1 MLNKLP
7 VFFQNKTNLILVFV
21 LVMLLAGGLFAANKF
36 LKGSAPQLPIEEV
49 DLPFDPE
56 GPYALLIPRRD
67 GNALILNI
75 FRVSSY
81 EGISYELSYQADG
94 TSAGEE
100 FGEGPIDR
108 GVQGTLD
115 TKNKNSEYSQ
125 EILFGT
131 CSKGDTFSTL
141 HCVFDKNVENGNL
154 TLKIKQAIKSGD
166 KVQKEFK
173 MSTMWHLQKPDVAL
187 GVLTSSD
194 AHFTYKTTVSR
205 QDLNTVGYSIINDL
219 TGAPKLPDG
228 KKVTGKV
235 YALSVPTAKDL
246 PSGDVILELAE
257 NPSADAKIYYYQEKD
272 NKWTELDTKVT
283 GSKLSAKALG
293 DGIFTVLVNSQ

>member
-7 VFFQNKTNLILVFV
+7 PFFQNKTNLILLGV
-21 LVMLLAGGLFAANKF
+21 LILLLVGGWFAASKF
-36 LKGSAPQLPIEEV
+36 LFKAAPALPIEEV
-49 DLPFDPE
+49 DLTFDPE
-56 GPYALLIPRRD
+56 GPYALLVPRRD

-108 GVQGTLD
+108 GVQGTLE

-154 TLKIKQAIKSGD
+154 TLKIKQAAKPGD
-166 KVQKEFK
+166 KVQKVFK

-194 AHFTYKTTVSR
+194 AHFTYKTAVSR

-228 KKVTGKV
+228 KKVSGKV
-235 YALSVPTAKDL
+235 YAFNVPTAKNF
-246 PSGDVILELAE
+246 SAGDVTLELAE
-257 NPSADAKIYYYQEKD
+257 NPSAEAKIYYYQDKD
-272 NKWTELDTKVT
+272 NKWTELDTKIT
-283 GSKLSAKALG
+283 GSKLTAKASG
-293 DGIFTVLVNSQ
+293 DGIFTVLVNK